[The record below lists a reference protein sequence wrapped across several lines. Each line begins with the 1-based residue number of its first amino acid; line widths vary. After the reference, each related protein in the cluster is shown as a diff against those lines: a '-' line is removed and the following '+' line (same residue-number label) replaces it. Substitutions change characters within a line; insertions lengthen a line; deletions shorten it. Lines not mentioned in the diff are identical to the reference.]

1 MSSFFLNK
9 TQDEGAAIF
18 SSFFNSRRPLTR
30 LRSVVKN
37 LIKKDMED

>member
-9 TQDEGAAIF
+9 TQDEGAATF

-30 LRSVVKN
+30 LRSIIDRLKSKGQV
-37 LIKKDMED
+37 E